1 MILRWSKLMRQN
13 AVLLGSEIDYVK
25 LRIKSILS
33 YQLKTFSRLK
43 QWIAKSWYII
53 YFDWTVFFSFSTI
66 YPPYL
71 ILNPAGNYMLKVNNR
86 DTRKI
91 CEICSKLTIKTPER
105 CHCRCSG
112 VFIVN
117 LEHISH
123 LVLVFL
129 LLTLRR

>member
-1 MILRWSKLMRQN
+1 MILRWSKLMSQN
-13 AVLLGSEIDYVK
+13 AVLLGCEIDYVK

-117 LEHISH
+117 FQHISH

>member
-1 MILRWSKLMRQN
+1 MILRWSKLMSQN
-13 AVLLGSEIDYVK
+13 AVLLGCEIDYVK

-129 LLTLRR
+129 LLTLSK